1 MGREL
6 GRISGPLLADNL
18 RRNGANLAFDNQV
31 LYLDVVNG
39 RVGFNS
45 NSPVNEVYAPN
56 AIDTVNLIVDTQSN
70 LANFTI
76 TTNTIQDAI
85 SSITISPNQSSTPTI
100 VTPAVSTSNLL
111 FRNNLIS
118 NTVSNDPINITA
130 TGTGVINLNSDTTV
144 TGNLHATGNITWDGN
159 ITLGNNL
166 AQDTVTF
173 GADVGS
179 SILPS
184 VTNLYDLGNNTT
196 PLRWGTTYVN
206 TTTATGINTT
216 NLSTTTFIGSGTNGL
231 NGNVIIGTTNGNTLT
246 VTARINSS
254 LIPAT
259 TNTYN
264 LGSSTGPLYWNNVYA
279 ITFNN
284 GNITLTN
291 NTIQTTTTN
300 SNLRLIANGSGQV
313 VFSKLN
319 VTNNV
324 TVGGTLGVTGTSTLT
339 NTATGAITQTG
350 DYNLTGDTGITGN
363 LSTVNITQIDNGSVY
378 LRLPSVTITGSN
390 INVTASNTD
399 LQFLATGSGRV
410 LIPSNSLQVTNNA
423 TVGGTLTVSNTS
435 TLTNTSTG
443 AITQTGD
450 FNQTGNTIISGTLTS
465 GDITTVAPFTLP
477 GITINTNSIQSTT
490 SNTDLQF
497 TANGSGKIIFSN
509 LSLPNTNNISVGGT
523 LGVTGTTTLNNNVTS
538 GAIIQTGSYNI
549 TGTATLGTVSSG
561 NITAANPLIL
571 PTITIDNSTITG
583 TASGN
588 NLTLTANTGQKVE
601 VTSTAKFN
609 NNVSVGGTLGVTGAT
624 TLSNNVT
631 SGAITQTGSYNI
643 TGTATLGTV
652 SSGNITAANPFTLVS
667 ITLNGSVITGTA
679 NNNLTL
685 TPKAGQQLEITSN
698 ATVDQNL
705 TVGNPNGTLSV
716 SGTTTFSNNVT
727 SGAIIQTGS
736 YNITGT
742 ATLGTV
748 SSGSITAADPLLLPT
763 VTINGSIITGTA
775 SGSNLILT
783 ANTGQH
789 LEITSNAKFDNNLN
803 INGTL
808 GVAGTTTLTNTSSGI
823 IIQTGDFNQTGNT
836 SVTGTYTVGGNIT
849 VTGVGSYLNIG
860 NFNIANQTITS
871 TVTNDTITF
880 LANGV
885 GYTWLGNDLK
895 ISNNALINNWINQS
909 VPYVSENNQIFISE
923 NGQTLY
929 TEFGTATALQ
939 DSILFTPTGTGNVI
953 INSNKSIVLPVSND
967 INGTLINNGAIRFNN
982 INLNI
987 EGYSNTGYVN
997 FFNLYSQDYNTYVT
1011 PELTPNAGDN
1021 LIRFGIAS
1029 NITTTISSTTLYNDT
1044 MYAGN
1049 VRISGNTINN
1059 TSATTDLT
1067 ISTSGTG
1074 RVKFN
1079 GINYVNGNTFY
1090 VPSNAGVNF
1099 ANTGQGHMKFGG
1111 TAGLVIPYGT
1121 SSNYPVSPQTGTL
1134 RFNTFQDI
1142 LEIYDGSSWT
1152 AAYGVSSSLTQAEI
1166 SSLVEVYTLLLG
1178 F

>member
-1 MGREL
+1 
-6 GRISGPLLADNL
+6 
-18 RRNGANLAFDNQV
+18 
-31 LYLDVVNG
+31 
-39 RVGFNS
+39 
-45 NSPVNEVYAPN
+45 
-56 AIDTVNLIVDTQSN
+56 
-70 LANFTI
+70 
-76 TTNTIQDAI
+76 
-85 SSITISPNQSSTPTI
+85 
-100 VTPAVSTSNLL
+100 L
-111 FRNNLIS
+111 FRNNIIS
-118 NTVSNDPINITA
+118 NTVTNYPLNITA

-144 TGNLHATGNITWDGN
+144 TGNLHATGNITWDGS
-159 ITLGNNL
+159 ITLGDNL

-184 VTNLYDLGNNTT
+184 VTNSYDLGNNTT

-206 TTTATGINTT
+206 TTNATNINTT
-216 NLSTTTFIGSGTNGL
+216 NLSTTAFTGSGTNSL
-231 NGNVIIGTTNGNTLT
+231 NGNVIIGTNSGNSLT
-246 VTARINSS
+246 VNARINSS

-291 NTIQTTTTN
+291 NTIQTNTTN

-390 INVTASNTD
+390 INGTASNTD
-399 LQFLATGSGRV
+399 LQFIANGSGRV
-410 LIPSNSLQVTNNA
+410 LIPNNNLQVINNA
-423 TVGGTLTVSNTS
+423 TIGGTLTVSNTS

-465 GDITTVAPFTLP
+465 GNITTVAPFTLP

-509 LSLPNTNNISVGGT
+509 LSLPNTNNVSVGGT
-523 LGVTGTTTLNNNVTS
+523 LGVTNTTTLNNNVTS
-538 GAIIQTGSYNI
+538 GAITQTGSYNI
-549 TGTATLGTVSSG
+549 TGTATLGTVNSG

-571 PTITIDNSTITG
+571 PTVTIDNSTITG

-609 NNVSVGGTLGVTGAT
+609 NNVSVGGTLGVTGST

-643 TGTATLGTV
+643 TG
-652 SSGNITAANPFTLVS
+652 S
-667 ITLNGSVITGTA
+667 
-679 NNNLTL
+679 
-685 TPKAGQQLEITSN
+685 
-698 ATVDQNL
+698 
-705 TVGNPNGTLSV
+705 
-716 SGTTTFSNNVT
+716 
-727 SGAIIQTGS
+727 
-736 YNITGT
+736 

-748 SSGSITAADPLLLPT
+748 SSGSITAANPFTLANMTLNGSVITGTANSNLTLTANTGQQVKTTGNTVVDQNLTVGNPSGTLTVGGTTTFSNNVASGAITQTGSYNITGNATLGTVNSGSITAANPLSLPT
-763 VTINGSIITGTA
+763 VTINGSVITGTA

-783 ANTGQH
+783 ANTGQQ
-789 LEITSNAKFDNNLN
+789 LEITSNAKFDNNLS

-808 GVAGTTTLTNTSSGI
+808 GVTGTTTLTNTSSGI
-823 IIQTGDFNQTGNT
+823 IIQTGNFNQTGNT
-836 SVTGTYTVGGNIT
+836 SVTGTYTVGGDIT
-849 VTGVGSYLNIG
+849 VTGTGSYLNIG

-895 ISNNALINNWINQS
+895 IRNNALINNWINQS
-909 VPYVSENNQIFISE
+909 VPYASESNQIFISE
-923 NGQTLY
+923 DGQTLY

-953 INSNKSIVLPVSND
+953 INSNKSIVLPVCND
-967 INGTLINNGAIRFNN
+967 INVTLVNNGAIRFNN

-1021 LIRFGIAS
+1021 LLRFGIAS
-1029 NITTTISSTTLYNDT
+1029 NITTTISSATLYNDT

-1067 ISTSGTG
+1067 FSTSGSG

-1079 GINYVNGNTFY
+1079 GINYVNGNNFY
-1090 VPSNAGVNF
+1090 VPSNAGLNF
-1099 ANTGQGHMKFGG
+1099 ANTGQGHVRFGG

-1142 LEIYDGSSWT
+1142 LEIYDGVAWT
-1152 AAYGVSSSLTQAEI
+1152 AAYGVSSSLSQAEI
-1166 SSLVEVYTLLLG
+1166 ASLVEVYTLLLG

>member
-100 VTPAVSTSNLL
+100 VTPAISTANLV
-111 FRNNLIS
+111 FRDNVIS

-130 TGTGVINLNSDTTV
+130 TGIGVINLNSDTTV
-144 TGNLHATGNITWDGN
+144 TGNLHATGNITWDGD
-159 ITLGNNL
+159 ITLGDNL

-184 VTNLYDLGNNTT
+184 VTNSYDLGNNTT

-206 TTTATGINTT
+206 TTTATNINTT

-231 NGNVIIGTTNGNTLT
+231 NGDVIIGTNSGNTLT
-246 VTARINSS
+246 VTARINSG

-291 NTIQTTTTN
+291 NTIQTNTTN

-350 DYNLTGDTGITGN
+350 NYNLTGDTGITGN
-363 LSTVNITQIDNGSVY
+363 LSTVNITQIDNGAVV
-378 LRLPSVTITGSN
+378 LQLPRVTITGSN
-390 INVTASNTD
+390 IDGTASNTD
-399 LQFLATGSGRV
+399 LQFIANGSGRV
-410 LIPSNSLQVTNNA
+410 LIPSNNLQVTNNA
-423 TVGGTLTVSNTS
+423 TVGGTLTVTGTS
-435 TLTNTSTG
+435 TLANTSTG

-450 FNQTGNTIISGTLTS
+450 FNQTGNTTISGTLTS
-465 GDITTVAPFTLP
+465 GNITTVAPFTLP
-477 GITINTNSIQSTT
+477 GITIDTNSIQSTT

-497 TANGSGKIIFSN
+497 TASGSGKIIFSS
-509 LSLPNTNNISVGGT
+509 LSFPNTNNVSIGGT
-523 LGVTGTTTLNNNVTS
+523 LGVTGTTTLNN
-538 GAIIQTGSYNI
+538 
-549 TGTATLGTVSSG
+549 
-561 NITAANPLIL
+561 
-571 PTITIDNSTITG
+571 D
-583 TASGN
+583 
-588 NLTLTANTGQKVE
+588 
-601 VTSTAKFN
+601 
-609 NNVSVGGTLGVTGAT
+609 
-624 TLSNNVT
+624 VT
-631 SGAITQTGSYNI
+631 SGAITQTG
-643 TGTATLGTV
+643 
-652 SSGNITAANPFTLVS
+652 
-667 ITLNGSVITGTA
+667 
-679 NNNLTL
+679 
-685 TPKAGQQLEITSN
+685 
-698 ATVDQNL
+698 
-705 TVGNPNGTLSV
+705 
-716 SGTTTFSNNVT
+716 
-727 SGAIIQTGS
+727 
-736 YNITGT
+736 
-742 ATLGTV
+742 
-748 SSGSITAADPLLLPT
+748 
-763 VTINGSIITGTA
+763 
-775 SGSNLILT
+775 
-783 ANTGQH
+783 
-789 LEITSNAKFDNNLN
+789 
-803 INGTL
+803 
-808 GVAGTTTLTNTSSGI
+808 
-823 IIQTGDFNQTGNT
+823 DFNQTGDA
-836 SVTGTYTVGGNIT
+836 SVTGTYTVSGDVV
-849 VTGVGSYLNIG
+849 VTGAGSYLNIG

-895 ISNNALINNWINQS
+895 IRDNALINNWINQS
-909 VPYVSENNQIFISE
+909 VPYAGENNQIYISE
-923 NGQTLY
+923 DGQTLY
-929 TEFGTATALQ
+929 TEFGIATALQ
-939 DSILFTPTGTGNVI
+939 DSILFTPTGTGNVV
-953 INSNKSIVLPVSND
+953 INSNKSIGLPVGDDVNSL
-967 INGTLINNGAIRFNN
+967 LIDNGAIRFND

-997 FFNLYSQDYNTYVT
+997 FFNLYSQDYNTYIT
-1011 PELTPNAGDN
+1011 PELTPNASDN
-1021 LIRFGIAS
+1021 LLRFGIAG
-1029 NITTTISSTTLYNDT
+1029 NVTTTVSSATLYSNT
-1044 MYAGN
+1044 MHAGN
-1049 VRISGNTINN
+1049 IRINANNISN
-1059 TSATTDLT
+1059 TSATTNLT
-1067 ISTSGTG
+1067 FTTSGTG
-1074 RVKFN
+1074 LVKFN
-1079 GINYVNGNTFY
+1079 GINYVSSNNFY
-1090 VPSNAGVNF
+1090 MPTNAGLYLE
-1099 ANTGQGHMKFGG
+1099 NTGQGHVKFGG
-1111 TAGLVIPYGT
+1111 TAGIVVPYGT
-1121 SSNYPVSPQTGTL
+1121 PSDYPTSPQIGTL
-1134 RFNTFQDI
+1134 RFNTLQDI
-1142 LEIYDGSSWT
+1142 LEIYDGNIWT
-1152 AAYGVSSSLTQAEI
+1152 AAYGVASSLSETEI
-1166 SSLVEVYTLLLG
+1166 ASLVEVYTLLLG